1 MLACAALAAHDTWAG
16 HQTPTTAISISNT
29 QALGFGKFAAG
40 SGGSVTVSPSGARSA
55 TGSVALLSSSG
66 GAAAQ
71 FTVSGDANFTYAISL
86 PANGTVVLTKNGGQ
100 TMSVNNFSSSPSPAG
115 QLSALSKQ
123 TVSVG
128 ATLSV
133 GSNQATGAYTGSFT
147 VMVDYD

>member
-1 MLACAALAAHDTWAG
+1 MLACAALAAQDAWAG
-16 HQTPTTAISISNT
+16 HQAPVTAISVSNT
-29 QALGFGKFAAG
+29 QTLGFGKFAAG

-55 TGSVALLSSSG
+55 TGGVVLLSSSG

-71 FTVSGDANFTYAISL
+71 FTVSGDPNFTYAISL
-86 PANGTVVLTKNGGQ
+86 PANDTVVLTKSGGQ
-100 TMSVNNFSSSPSPAG
+100 TMSLNNFSSSPSPAG
-115 QLSALSKQ
+115 QLSVLGKQ

-133 GSNQATGAYTGSFT
+133 GSNQATGAYSGAFD